1 MAMPDFTSPKIRLH
15 TVNIREQFVA
25 PLLDGRLKAITR
37 LNGRGY
43 NAGDC
48 IRFSVLPMQSSD
60 VQFSMTTEGERDLL
74 HYRFYEITFAMY
86 GKGLKGGYVTLS
98 LELVRDQR
106 TLDAIRSEIERTAKN
121 GQKFADPLD
130 AYADLFDTAYPQ
142 GYDSQYTKRHAEP
155 SLDSIA
161 KVATEAASDAERP
174 LSC

>member
-1 MAMPDFTSPKIRLH
+1 MPDFTRPKIRLH

-25 PLLDGRLKAITR
+25 PLMNGKLKAITR

-43 NAGDC
+43 NAGDYL
-48 IRFSVLPMQSSD
+48 RFSVLPMQSSD

-86 GKGLKGGYVTLS
+86 GKGLKEGYVTLS
-98 LELVRDQR
+98 LELVRDQS
-106 TLDAIRSEIERTAKN
+106 TLDAIRSEIERTARN

-130 AYADLFDTAYPQ
+130 AYADLFDTAYPE

-161 KVATEAASDAERP
+161 KVATETASDAERP

>member
-1 MAMPDFTSPKIRLH
+1 MQSFYLRWETRRLGR
-15 TVNIREQFVA
+15 TGE
-25 PLLDGRLKAITR
+25 LDGRLKAITR

-60 VQFSMTTEGERDLL
+60 VQFSMTTQGERETLRN
-74 HYRFYEITFAMY
+74 RFYEITFAMY
-86 GKGLKGGYVTLS
+86 GKGLKEGYVTLS
-98 LELVRDQR
+98 LELVRER
-106 TLDAIRSEIERTAKN
+106 KKLDALRSEIDRTGGN

-142 GYDSQYTKRHAEP
+142 GYDSRYTKRHAQP

-161 KVATEAASDAERP
+161 EVATEAASGAERP
-174 LSC
+174 HVC

>member
-1 MAMPDFTSPKIRLH
+1 MPDFTWPKIRLH

-25 PLLDGRLKAITR
+25 PLMDGRLKAITR

-60 VQFSMTTEGERDLL
+60 VQFSMTSEGERETLQN
-74 HYRFYEITFAMY
+74 RFYEITFVMY
-86 GKGLKGGYVTLS
+86 GKGLKEGYVTLS
-98 LELVRDQR
+98 LELVREREKLDSLRFEIDR
-106 TLDAIRSEIERTAKN
+106 TGRN

-130 AYADLFDTAYPQ
+130 AYADLFDTAYPE
-142 GYDSQYTKRHAEP
+142 GYDSQYMKRHAQL

-161 KVATEAASDAERP
+161 EVATEAASDANRP
-174 LSC
+174 RSC

>member
-1 MAMPDFTSPKIRLH
+1 MPDFTEPKIRLH

-25 PLLDGRLKAITR
+25 PLMDGRLKAITR

-43 NAGDC
+43 NTGDYL
-48 IRFSVLPMQSSD
+48 RFSVLPMQSSD
-60 VQFSMTTEGERDLL
+60 VQFSMTTDGERDAL

-86 GKGLKGGYVTLS
+86 VG
-98 LELVRDQR
+98 
-106 TLDAIRSEIERTAKN
+106 IERICEFLPIPCCSFDFGSN
-121 GQKFADPLD
+121 GIQRSLVTDKFQGERHIALLQ
-130 AYADLFDTAYPQ
+130 ALTVHLFDTAYPE

>member
-1 MAMPDFTSPKIRLH
+1 MSDFTKPKIRLH

-25 PLLDGRLKAITR
+25 PLMDGRLKAITR

-43 NAGDC
+43 NTGDYL
-48 IRFSVLPMQSSD
+48 RFSVLPMQSSD
-60 VQFSMTTEGERDLL
+60 VQFSMTTDGERDAL

-86 GKGLKGGYVTLS
+86 GKGLKEGYVTLS

-130 AYADLFDTAYPQ
+130 AYADLFDTAYPE
-142 GYDSQYTKRHAEP
+142 GYDSQYMKRHAQP

-161 KVATEAASDAERP
+161 EVATEAASDANRP
-174 LSC
+174 RSC

>member
-1 MAMPDFTSPKIRLH
+1 MPDFTWPEVRLH
-15 TVNIREQFVA
+15 SVNIREQFVA
-25 PLLDGRLKAITR
+25 PLMDGRLKAITR

-43 NAGDC
+43 NAGDF

-60 VQFSMTTEGERDLL
+60 VQFSMTTKGERETLQN
-74 HYRFYEITFAMY
+74 RFYEITFVMY
-86 GKGLKGGYVTLS
+86 GKGLKEGYVTLS

-106 TLDAIRSEIERTAKN
+106 TLDAIRSEIERTAKS

-130 AYADLFDTAYPQ
+130 AYADLFDTAYPE
-142 GYDSQYTKRHAEP
+142 GYDSQYMKRHAQP

-161 KVATEAASDAERP
+161 EVATEAASDAERP

>member
-1 MAMPDFTSPKIRLH
+1 MPDFTWPEVRLH
-15 TVNIREQFVA
+15 SVNIREQFVA
-25 PLLDGRLKAITR
+25 PLMDGRLKAITR

-60 VQFSMTTEGERDLL
+60 VQFSMTTQGERETLQN
-74 HYRFYEITFAMY
+74 RFYEITFVMY
-86 GKGLKGGYVTLS
+86 GKGLKEGYVTLS

-130 AYADLFDTAYPQ
+130 AYADLFDTAYPE
-142 GYDSQYTKRHAEP
+142 GYDSQYMKRHAQP

-161 KVATEAASDAERP
+161 EVATEAASDANRP
-174 LSC
+174 RSR

>member
-1 MAMPDFTSPKIRLH
+1 MPDFTWPEVRLH
-15 TVNIREQFVA
+15 SVNIREQFVA
-25 PLLDGRLKAITR
+25 PLMDGRLKAITR

-43 NAGDC
+43 NAGDF

-60 VQFSMTTEGERDLL
+60 VQFSMTTKGERETLQN
-74 HYRFYEITFAMY
+74 RFYEITFVMY
-86 GKGLKGGYVTLS
+86 GKGLKEGYVTLS

-106 TLDAIRSEIERTAKN
+106 TLDAIRSELERTAKS

-130 AYADLFDTAYPQ
+130 AYADLLDTAYPE
-142 GYDSQYTKRHAEP
+142 GYDSQYMKRHAQP

-161 KVATEAASDAERP
+161 EVATEAASDAERP